1 MLNHTMIGS
10 NDIQRT
16 KTFYD
21 AVLGVLGAGPAMEH
35 VNDTGQTRLFY
46 IHDGSTFGIS
56 EPINGEP
63 PPLPMALPLV
73 SSATHQNS
81 CRHSTMRP
89 LPMAAPLRK
98 IRRAY
103 VRVPWALCTCATSLT
118 QTVTRSAVSTVRL
131 DHPKRS
137 LDRSRRRIEMRRR
150 LSTII

>member
-10 NDIQRT
+10 NNIQRT

-63 PPLPMALPLV
+63 ATVANGATVGFICNSPEQLQEFHDAAIANGGTTSEDPPGVREGSMG
-73 SSATHQNS
+73 
-81 CRHSTMRP
+81 TMYLCYFLDPDGHKICGIHRP
-89 LPMAAPLRK
+89 A
-98 IRRAY
+98 
-103 VRVPWALCTCATSLT
+103 
-118 QTVTRSAVSTVRL
+118 
-131 DHPKRS
+131 
-137 LDRSRRRIEMRRR
+137 
-150 LSTII
+150 